1 MDLSFIILTWNSEK
15 YISEC
20 LTSIINCL
28 GKREIKYEVYIIDN
42 GSTDKTNEIIEG
54 YKENHPSQIKYIGFN
69 RNTGTTY
76 SRNCGLRQ
84 ASGKFI
90 CVMDSDVILKD
101 GVMQR
106 LMSVLESDKNAGLV
120 VPRLVYGNGGFQ
132 KSTDNF
138 PTLISKISRYFFL
151 KLIDKEK
158 ESPNEAGVAYSPVD
172 YAISAFWL
180 FRRQLLD
187 EVGFLDEKI
196 FYAPEDVDYCLRI
209 WKYGYRIYYVN
220 DVTAVHD
227 AQEISRNFKFNKAA
241 YEHIKGLLYYFKK
254 HKYLVNKPV
263 FKDN

>member
-15 YISEC
+15 YISGC

-28 GKREIKYEVYIIDN
+28 ENSEIEYEVYIIDN
-42 GSTDKTNEIIEG
+42 GSTDKTNEIIAE
-54 YKENHPSQIKYIGFN
+54 YQNNYPSQIKYIGFD

-76 SRNCGLRQ
+76 SRNCGLRE

-90 CVMDSDVILKD
+90 CVMDSDVVLKD
-101 GVMQR
+101 GVIQR
-106 LMSVLESDKNAGLV
+106 LISVLESDETAGLV
-120 VPRLVYGNGGFQ
+120 VPRLVYGSGSFQ

-151 KLIDKEK
+151 KLIDKEL
-158 ESPNEAGVAYSPVD
+158 PDDGGDDYRAVD

-187 EVGFLDEKI
+187 EVGYLDERI

-209 WKYGYRIYYVN
+209 WKYGYCIYYVN

-227 AQEISRNFKFNKAA
+227 AQEISRNFKFNKAT

-254 HKYLVNKPV
+254 HKYLINKPI
-263 FKDN
+263 FNDN